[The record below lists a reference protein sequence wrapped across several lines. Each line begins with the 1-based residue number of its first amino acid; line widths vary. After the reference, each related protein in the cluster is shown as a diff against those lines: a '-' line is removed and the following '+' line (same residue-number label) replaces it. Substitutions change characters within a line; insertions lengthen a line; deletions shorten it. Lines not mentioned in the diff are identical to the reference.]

1 MTTHTTRHH
10 RPAGQPRSRIVI
22 PIIAA
27 LAVAAALIA
36 VAILQTRSSSNGN
49 PAGPS
54 GTSAAPIDALL
65 RGIPQQG
72 SVLGRA
78 GAPVTLIEFA
88 DLQCPACKVWEESTL
103 PTLVRRYVREGRLR
117 IEFRGAAIVGPDS
130 VTALRY
136 LAAARAQGKMW
147 PFILNAYAHQ
157 GTENAW
163 VSPAALEAIGREVG
177 LDPQRLTAD
186 ANPPATTSQLME
198 WARDGIRSTPT
209 LVIGSTGSGR
219 YAPIALQS
227 LSAEGTIP
235 AVEQALA
242 AAR

>member
-1 MTTHTTRHH
+1 MRFGRPMATMRSTMTAHTTRHH
-10 RPAGQPRSRIVI
+10 RPARPPARRPLSRIVV
-22 PIIAA
+22 P
-27 LAVAAALIA
+27 VAAAVAVAVVLIA
-36 VAILQTRSSSNGN
+36 VAVVQTRSSSTGN

-54 GTSAAPIDALL
+54 GTSAAPINALL

-78 GAPVTLIEFA
+78 GAPVTIVEFA

-103 PTLVRRYVREGRLR
+103 PTLVRRYVRAGKLR

-177 LDPQRLTAD
+177 LDPQRL
-186 ANPPATTSQLME
+186 
-198 WARDGIRSTPT
+198 
-209 LVIGSTGSGR
+209 
-219 YAPIALQS
+219 
-227 LSAEGTIP
+227 
-235 AVEQALA
+235 
-242 AAR
+242 